1 MKKLI
6 DLYKKLDSK
15 YWQYV
20 YSSFDFIKKKTLKE
34 AVIFYVLF
42 VLSALGIL
50 FFLDEIFLF
59 SSSTLEMMVVS
70 IFATIYALLV
80 SITMY
85 TQRSL
90 GIINLTLLLIGILWT
105 FLGYG
110 YAFGY
115 LFIALS
121 TLIGKG
127 KNTSHKSAKDVKEE
141 INKNIEN
148 TPPPTSK
155 IKNPFNKP
163 KDQAIEELKKIKEL
177 LDLGLITQEEFDNK
191 SKELKKII
199 LNS

>member
-1 MKKLI
+1 M
-6 DLYKKLDSK
+6 
-15 YWQYV
+15 
-20 YSSFDFIKKKTLKE
+20 YSAFDFRKKKTLKE

-42 VLSALGIL
+42 VLSALGFEL
-50 FFLDEIFLF
+50 FLDEIFLLSHYSF
-59 SSSTLEMMVVS
+59 YLMAIS
-70 IFATIYALLV
+70 IIAAIYALIV

-90 GIINLTLLLIGILWT
+90 GIINLTLLVIGILWT

-148 TPPPTSK
+148 THPPTSK

-199 LNS
+199 LDN

>member
-90 GIINLTLLLIGILWT
+90 GIINLTLLVIGILWT

-121 TLIGKG
+121 TLIDNG

-199 LNS
+199 LNN

>member
-20 YSSFDFIKKKTLKE
+20 YSSFDFRKKKTLKE

-110 YAFGY
+110 YGFGY

-121 TLIGKG
+121 TLI
-127 KNTSHKSAKDVKEE
+127 
-141 INKNIEN
+141 
-148 TPPPTSK
+148 
-155 IKNPFNKP
+155 
-163 KDQAIEELKKIKEL
+163 
-177 LDLGLITQEEFDNK
+177 DN
-191 SKELKKII
+191 
-199 LNS
+199 

>member
-20 YSSFDFIKKKTLKE
+20 YSSFDFRKKKTLKE

-110 YAFGY
+110 YVFGY

-121 TLIGKG
+121 TLIENG

-148 TPPPTSK
+148 TPPPISK

-199 LNS
+199 LNN

>member
-1 MKKLI
+1 M
-6 DLYKKLDSK
+6 
-15 YWQYV
+15 
-20 YSSFDFIKKKTLKE
+20 YSSFDFKKKKTLKE

-42 VLSALGIL
+42 VLSALGML

-59 SSSTLEMMVVS
+59 SSSSLEMMVVS

-110 YAFGY
+110 YGFGY

-121 TLIGKG
+121 TLIDNG

-155 IKNPFNKP
+155 IKKPFNKP

-177 LDLGLITQEEFDNK
+177 LDLGLINQEEFDNK

-199 LNS
+199 LNN